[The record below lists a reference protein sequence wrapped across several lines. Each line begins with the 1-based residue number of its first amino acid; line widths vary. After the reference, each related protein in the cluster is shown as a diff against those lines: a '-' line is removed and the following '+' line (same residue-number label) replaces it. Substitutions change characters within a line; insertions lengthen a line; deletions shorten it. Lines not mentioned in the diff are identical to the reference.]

1 MRVLSKCGSV
11 RKNQL
16 NTDFGL
22 LRQSPVMN
30 SKHHQWPDPCQNTIS
45 SPSTHSLPSFRSP
58 LSSSLLFTIALYV
71 GCLSVSHTSYSLNPK
86 QIGFRHR
93 RKPSVWPSPW
103 RLLRRNPINRQHM
116 AIGYGM
122 DYGPCNVCGPQAA
135 PVVTQWCSGTHSLT
149 GRQNWSAPFSLLQP
163 PRPKG
168 EEDSCQSF
176 LIVAPLNSGV
186 NGFLPDVN
194 TA

>member
-1 MRVLSKCGSV
+1 MDS
-11 RKNQL
+11 N
-16 NTDFGL
+16 
-22 LRQSPVMN
+22 
-30 SKHHQWPDPCQNTIS
+30 HHQWPEPMPKHNQ
-45 SPSTHSLPSFRSP
+45 LPVYTFTALLP
-58 LSSSLLFTIALYV
+58 LSSPLPFSSPLALHV
-71 GCLSVSHTSYSLNPK
+71 GCLGVSHTSYSPNPK

-103 RLLRRNPINRQHM
+103 CLLRRNPINRQHM

-122 DYGPCNVCGPQAA
+122 DYGPCNVCGPLAA
-135 PVVTQWCSGTHSLT
+135 PMVTWWCSGTHSLT
-149 GRQNWSAPFSLLQP
+149 RRQNWSALLQP

-186 NGFLPDVN
+186 NGFLADVN